1 MVDKTKP
8 EDQASGVSRRTT
20 LLAGAG
26 LAAAAGALVQ
36 AQAQVDLAKDT
47 APMYPPVAPGIE
59 PKGAKVQPYTAACI
73 QSAAVPTFDQTGKFL
88 PDVLVHNLENMCT
101 LVKRGADENGA
112 RLISFPE
119 FCLQIPSGPLRAEQW
134 MPGTITADGPEI
146 ERIGKAAQ
154 DANAFIAFNGIE
166 RIDAFPGR
174 YFLSGMIVSPSGD
187 LVLNYRKL
195 TSLTNKTRP
204 GDILTEWLSYFGEE
218 SLFPVADT
226 EIGRLACVI
235 AADMYVPEAMRGMV
249 LRGGAEVI
257 LNATASAALPEDNNF
272 DIPIVT
278 TMVRRVRAYEN
289 LAFVLM
295 SNLGPYGNNPNPPHA
310 RKQPSQIIDFKGNL
324 LAASRTGGED
334 IVTAIIDIDA
344 LRKARTSLGSGNLL
358 AALQTPIYRKTYEA
372 EFAPVDRMLDSPIQE
387 TPEHNDVLRQ
397 TISSLVDK
405 GVLVPP
411 GLG

>member
-1 MVDKTKP
+1 MTDHTNSNN
-8 EDQASGVSRRTT
+8 QTSGVSRRST

-26 LAAAAGALVQ
+26 LAAAAGALGE
-36 AQAQVDLAKDT
+36 AQAEVDLSKDT
-47 APMYPPVAPGIE
+47 APMYPPVAPGID
-59 PKGAKVQPYTAACI
+59 PRGPIIQPYTAACV
-73 QSAAVPTFDQTGKFL
+73 QSAAVPTFDQAGNFL
-88 PDVLVHNLENMCT
+88 PEALEHNLDNMCA
-101 LVKRGADENGA
+101 LVDRGADEYGA
-112 RLISFPE
+112 RLMCFPE
-119 FCLQIPSGPLRAEQW
+119 FGLQIPSGPLRAEQW
-134 MPGTITADGPEI
+134 MPGAITSDGPEL

-154 DANAFIAFNGIE
+154 DANAFVAFNGIE
-166 RIDAFPGR
+166 RIEAFPGR

-204 GDILTEWLSYFGEE
+204 GDILSEWLSHFGEE

-257 LNATASAALPEDNNF
+257 LNPTASAALSKGNNF

-295 SNLGPYGNNPNPPHA
+295 SNLGPYGNDPKPPHD
-310 RKQPSQIIDFKGNL
+310 RKQPSQIIDFKGNM
-324 LAASRTGGED
+324 LAGTQTGGQE
-334 IVTAIIDIDA
+334 IVAATVDIDA
-344 LRKARTSLGSGNLL
+344 LRQARTSLGSGNLL
-358 AALQTPIYRKTYEA
+358 ATLQTPLYKQTYDA
-372 EFAPVDRMLDSPIQE
+372 GFAPVDALLDDPIQE
-387 TPEHNDVLRQ
+387 TPEHNNVLRQ
-397 TISSLVDK
+397 TILKLVEQ

-411 GLG
+411 GV